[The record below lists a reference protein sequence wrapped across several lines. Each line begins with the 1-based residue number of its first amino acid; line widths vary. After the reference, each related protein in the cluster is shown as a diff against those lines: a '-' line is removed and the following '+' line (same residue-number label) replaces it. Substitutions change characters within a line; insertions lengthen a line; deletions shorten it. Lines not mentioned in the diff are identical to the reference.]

1 MKIQVNGIRER
12 SMRSLPH
19 SNTSSINTMCVDSVN
34 LEWAPGRYIEMK
46 NVVITFNGEHV
57 GGITQAER
65 QIIDEVYPCIETSN
79 TPIRNAERPA
89 LVIKETFTNG
99 NQ

>member
-1 MKIQVNGIRER
+1 
-12 SMRSLPH
+12 MRSLPH

-65 QIIDEVYPCIETSN
+65 QIIDEVYPCIETLVSN
-79 TPIRNAERPA
+79 TPKARRPS
-89 LVIKETFTNG
+89 LVIKG
-99 NQ
+99 SL